1 MPKHVATTP
10 QCLFLEQMIY
20 GIGYLKL
27 AVTAAAANAI
37 ARPAQKRTEL
47 VTLLPTMAFDF
58 IDSLHLVSINL
69 NASIS
74 QPRQL
79 FAND

>member
-10 QCLFLEQMIY
+10 QCLFLEQMMSP
-20 GIGYLKL
+20 GI
-27 AVTAAAANAI
+27 VAATPTAANAI

-69 NASIS
+69 NASLS

>member
-1 MPKHVATTP
+1 MISLAYANIVTP
-10 QCLFLEQMIY
+10 
-20 GIGYLKL
+20 
-27 AVTAAAANAI
+27 TAANAI

-69 NASIS
+69 NASLS
-74 QPRQL
+74 QP
-79 FAND
+79 